1 MEKISNDEAY
11 FIKLLCNLLLVRY
24 YH

>member
-1 MEKISNDEAY
+1 MGKFLNDEAY
-11 FIKLLCNLLLVRY
+11 FIKFLCNLLLVKH

>member
-1 MEKISNDEAY
+1 MEKILNDEAY